1 MAANKLLSG
10 LLVALLCTLIPI
22 GCTET
27 STQPIS
33 DSQNSIATSST
44 AAMTAINNELS
55 LVEASG
61 VSVDTNTAV
70 FSINWRKFFDA
81 TTKTSTLV
89 GRAYAVGPVVNNSHG
104 GVDMGSVY
112 LNYNSIHLALQK
124 QTDRRGSVAYSTF
137 EGRCDSAAYTNV
149 NFVAS
154 GAYEFEATGSSSFSA
169 LKASIVAPTALLAFQ
184 GIANGATIST
194 TNDLALSWK
203 GGNSSGPI
211 LLTVIAMPSPGGMRM
226 FGPDSL
232 HGPGGPPHPNRPHGA
247 DGMENWG
254 EPDGAGFGSGPSIGD
269 PPMPIDSTR
278 AIIISLTNNPG
289 TYTIPVAQL
298 QTLLSKTKATQ
309 IDCMVSQVSK
319 VVQAH
324 DTGSVKLVIGNDDQ
338 VHLLIQ

>member
-1 MAANKLLSG
+1 MAAMKLLSG
-10 LLVALLCTLIPI
+10 LLVSLLCTLILI

-33 DSQNSIATSST
+33 DSQNSIAASST
-44 AAMTAINNELS
+44 AAITAISNELS
-55 LVEASG
+55 LVEAAG

-81 TTKTSTLV
+81 TSKTSTLV
-89 GRAYAVGPVVNNSHG
+89 GRAYAVGPVINNSHG

-149 NFVAS
+149 DFVPGGS
-154 GAYEFEATGSSSFSA
+154 YQFEATGSTNFSA
-169 LKASIVAPTALLAFQ
+169 LKASIAAPTALLAFQ
-184 GIANGATIST
+184 GISNGATISP
-194 TNDLALSWK
+194 TNDLVLTWN
-203 GGNSSGPI
+203 GGASSEPV
-211 LLTVIAMPSPGGMRM
+211 LLTVAAMPSPGGARM
-226 FGPDSL
+226 PGPDSL
-232 HGPGGPPHPNRPHGA
+232 HGPGGPPHRNRPHGA
-247 DGMENWG
+247 DEMDDSEF
-254 EPDGAGFGSGPSIGD
+254 DGGGFGPPNIGD
-269 PPMPIDSTR
+269 PPMPIDSSR
-278 AIIISLTNNPG
+278 AIIVLLTNNPG
-289 TYTIPVAQL
+289 TYTISAAAL
-298 QTLLSKTKATQ
+298 QALVSKTKSTE